1 MLGFSWNINFAL
13 LESARYFWKCTVVS
27 HPSYSSY
34 LVETTSM
41 CLFKKH
47 FLDFNRHVWCPISTG
62 SPPHCLSFSCTYL
75 LLLGNLEKHQTL
87 ILLDVFLLD
96 MLKIKQSSKHSN
108 VVPYVLNFSKNETFD
123 KNINIGRYRI

>member
-1 MLGFSWNINFAL
+1 
-13 LESARYFWKCTVVS
+13 
-27 HPSYSSY
+27 
-34 LVETTSM
+34 M

-47 FLDFNRHVWCPISTG
+47 FLGFNEHVWCPISTG
-62 SPPHCLSFSCTYL
+62 PPPHCLSFSCTYL

-108 VVPYVLNFSKNETFD
+108 VVPYALNFSKNETFD
-123 KNINIGRYRI
+123 KNINNGRSRIQYNFLKIHFRSFLLQKTLLIMSFF